1 LTGELAG
8 KKAIV
13 TGGGRGLGRAI
24 VARLLE
30 AGASVCV
37 FDVDSQ
43 APSALA
49 HDFPTV
55 HCVTCDVAD
64 HAATAIA
71 LARYHEGFGAADIL
85 VNNAGILYSAPLL
98 RVTDKGLE
106 GHDPVMWNK
115 VIAADLTSVFN
126 MSVGVAAKMVTT
138 RTKGVII
145 NISSISAAGN
155 AGQSAYAAAKA
166 GVDALT
172 RTWAKELGLYG
183 IRVAGVAPGFADTP
197 STHAAVNPGL
207 LKDIV
212 SRVPLRRLAQ
222 AAEIADAVVF
232 VARNGF
238 VNGTIVAVDGGL
250 VV

>member
-1 LTGELAG
+1 LTGELSG

-24 VARLLE
+24 VARLLG

-37 FDVDSQ
+37 FDVDPN
-43 APSALA
+43 AVPALA
-49 HDFPTV
+49 KDFPPV
-55 HCVTCDVAD
+55 QCLTCDVAD
-64 HAATAIA
+64 PAATAEV
-71 LARYHEGFGAADIL
+71 LERYHDAFGAADIL

-98 RVTDKGLE
+98 RVTEKGLE
-106 GHDPVMWNK
+106 KHDLAMWNQ
-115 VIAADLTSVFN
+115 VIASDLTSVFT
-126 MSVGVAAKMVTT
+126 MSLGVAAKMVAT

-212 SRVPLRRLAQ
+212 GRVPLRRLAR
-222 AAEIADAVVF
+222 AEEIADAVVF
-232 VARNGF
+232 VAKNGF

>member
-24 VARLLE
+24 VSRLLE

-37 FDVDSQ
+37 FDVDPQ
-43 APSALA
+43 AGAALA
-49 HDFPTV
+49 QDHPSV
-55 HCVTCDVAD
+55 LCLTCDVSD
-64 HAATAIA
+64 YAAAAAA
-71 LARYHEGFGAADIL
+71 LGTYHERCGAADIL
-85 VNNAGILYSAPLL
+85 VNNAGILYSAPLV
-98 RVTDKGLE
+98 RITDKGLE
-106 GHDPVMWNK
+106 THDPAMWSQ

-126 MSVGVAAKMVTT
+126 MSVGVVAKMVTT

-183 IRVAGVAPGFADTP
+183 IRVAGIAPGFADTP
-197 STHAAVNPGL
+197 STHAAVNAGL

-212 SRVPLRRLAQ
+212 ARVPLRRLAK
-222 AAEIADAVVF
+222 AEEIADAVVF

-238 VNGTIVAVDGGL
+238 VNGTIVAIDGGL

>member
-1 LTGELAG
+1 VTGELSG

-13 TGGGRGLGRAI
+13 TGGGRGLGLAI
-24 VARLLE
+24 VTRLLE
-30 AGASVCV
+30 AGAHVCV
-37 FDVDSQ
+37 FDIDPQ
-43 APSALA
+43 AVRALA
-49 HDFPTV
+49 HDCPAVACF
-55 HCVTCDVAD
+55 TCDVAD
-64 HAATAIA
+64 HAACAAA
-71 LARYHEGFGAADIL
+71 LQRYHDQYGAADIV

-98 RVTDKGLE
+98 RVSDKGLE
-106 GHDPVMWNK
+106 PHDPVMWNK

-145 NISSISAAGN
+145 NISSISASGN

-183 IRVAGVAPGFADTP
+183 IRVNSVAPGFADTP

-212 SRVPLRRLAQ
+212 GRVPLRRLAR
-222 AAEIADAVVF
+222 AEEIADAVVF

-250 VV
+250 VI